1 MTVRNRDIQN
11 TATNT
16 SAANPAPIGTGRLIA
31 KRPIPTIPSSPT
43 KQIEEH
49 DMNVRNRDIQN
60 TATNTSAA
68 PTNTTQKRTKGTVMR
83 RLIALALAEAI
94 MGTAMAGGVDVTE
107 TPVAA
112 SYDTTTDADVES
124 KETTTDSPSYA
135 ANQLTSTAAPRS
147 AGPIGVMDVSDP
159 LIAIEG
165 TRGNNIA
172 SVNGADPTLTT
183 ALAMGS
189 SSMAS
194 GGDTVAFG
202 LQAVALSDN
211 SVALGSH
218 ASTGS
223 GTSYSVAVGSDA
235 QTTGTQAIALGAHV
249 QANADNALAV
259 GSNNTW
265 ALGQSSVA
273 MGDGAKVL
281 RGAVNSI
288 AIGTNANVA
297 RDVNDAMALGAN
309 ASVTAGSNGG
319 VALGAGSVANR
330 GNALSIGAA
339 GAERQI
345 INVAAGTQLTDAVNV
360 SQLKGVTDAL
370 GGGAGIAPDGSITQ
384 PTYIVQGNSYS
395 TVEQAIQAATQS
407 GTTDPN
413 AVRYDMNPDGSVNYG
428 SVTLGGPAAAPVV
441 LTNVADGKNQYDAV
455 NFGQLSDLQG
465 QVTNLNQTVTN
476 VGDRVT
482 NIENNGGGGDGG
494 GNGGQWNYDAQ
505 GNKIT
510 NVGDGA
516 VNAASKD
523 AVNGS
528 QLAATAQST
537 ADALGGGSTVNADG
551 TITTP
556 AYTVGGQQVRGVEGA
571 VNQLDRRIDGLQGQ
585 VDGLQGQLNDTAR
598 GAYSGIAAATALTMI
613 PGVDVGKTLSVGAG
627 VANYKGYT
635 AAALGGEAR
644 VSENWKVR
652 AGVGLSSS
660 GNTVGVG
667 ASFQW

>member
-1 MTVRNRDIQN
+1 
-11 TATNT
+11 
-16 SAANPAPIGTGRLIA
+16 
-31 KRPIPTIPSSPT
+31 
-43 KQIEEH
+43 
-49 DMNVRNRDIQN
+49 MNVRNRDIQN

-68 PTNTTQKRTKGTVMR
+68 PTNTTQKRTKGTVVR

-94 MGTAMAGGVDVTE
+94 MGTAIASGVDVTD

-124 KETTTDSPSYA
+124 KETSTDAPSYA
-135 ANQLTSTAAPRS
+135 ANQFTSTAASRN
-147 AGPIGVMDVSDP
+147 AGSIGVMDVTDP

-165 TRGNNIA
+165 ARNNNLA

-189 SSMAS
+189 SSIAS

-211 SVALGSH
+211 SVALGSNT
-218 ASTGS
+218 STGA
-223 GTSYSVAVGSDA
+223 GTPYSVAVGADA
-235 QTTGTQAIALGAHV
+235 QTTGTQAIALGSHV

-259 GSNNTW
+259 GNNNTW

-273 MGDGAKVL
+273 IGNGAKV
-281 RGAVNSI
+281 RSGAVNSI
-288 AIGTNANVA
+288 AMGTSANVA
-297 RDVNDAMALGAN
+297 NNVSNALALGAN
-309 ASVTAGSNGG
+309 TSVTAGSNGG
-319 VALGAGSVANR
+319 VALGAGSVASR

-384 PTYIVQGNSYS
+384 PTYIVQGNRYS

-413 AVRYDMNPDGSVNYG
+413 AVRYDLNSDGSVNYG

-455 NFGQLSDLQG
+455 NYGQLSDLQG
-465 QVTNLNQTVTN
+465 QVTNLNQSVTN
-476 VGDRVT
+476 IGDRVT
-482 NIENNGGGGDGG
+482 NIENNGGGGGDGG

-516 VNAASKD
+516 VNAGSKD

-556 AYTVGGQQVRGVEGA
+556 TYTVGGQQVRGVEGA
-571 VNQLDRRIDGLQGQ
+571 VNQLDRRIDGMQGQ
-585 VDGLQGQLNDTAR
+585 IDGLQGQLNNTAR